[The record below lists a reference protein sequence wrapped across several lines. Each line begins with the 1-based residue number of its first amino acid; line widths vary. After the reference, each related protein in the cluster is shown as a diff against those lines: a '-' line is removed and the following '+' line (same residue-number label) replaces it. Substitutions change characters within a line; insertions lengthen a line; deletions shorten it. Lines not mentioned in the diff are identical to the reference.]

1 MFNVGDKIQLKK
13 EFYKEKSFTEH
24 SNGRN
29 YKKAVASL
37 AGKIIEVK
45 RLFPLNEQYFEVEEN
60 ESYRFNTDCFELVE
74 PAKVKAKVGD
84 KIRITRDQYGDK
96 VGTVSEVVCIKGA
109 QIGYKSRKRKG
120 ETRYASGDAYEIVTE
135 SEVKEVKRIAKV
147 GEWIKIVD
155 ANYDATNTVE
165 DYVNGDIF
173 KVITSGIGV
182 RFIGKKEKT
191 NYALHFEY
199 IVLEEYKPTPK
210 LEVKEVTRRAE
221 IGEYI
226 KIVKPFVTFDNYKK
240 GDIFKVKEKYGQDS
254 VRVFGTFDTCI
265 FEHEYVVLE
274 NYKPEDKPSELPK
287 KEPKKQIA
295 KVGDF
300 IELTVYN
307 FGDSVGTVAEVI
319 EVNKANVK
327 YKTARSMRGYY
338 YARHDSYKIVEPP
351 KRKWTEEEIVKAK
364 CFLAEELIKGTYKFT
379 YGRNRIDCSNGIE
392 TATAKCSSKDEYNQY
407 IGAVVAYCKVSS
419 IKIPKFIRD

>member
-1 MFNVGDKIQLKK
+1 MFNVGDKVQLKK

-37 AGKIIEVK
+37 AGKVVEVK

-74 PAKVKAKVGD
+74 SAKVKAKVGD
-84 KIRITRDQYGDK
+84 KIRITRYQSGDK
-96 VGTVSEVVCIKGA
+96 VGTVFEVVYIKGA
-109 QIGYKSRKRKG
+109 YIGYKSLGRKG
-120 ETRYASGDAYEIVTE
+120 KTRYASGDAYEIVTE
-135 SEVKEVKRIAKV
+135 PEVKEVKRVAKV
-147 GEWIKIVD
+147 GEWIKIVAEED
-155 ANYDATNTVE
+155 AKGLYK
-165 DYVNGDIF
+165 NGDILKF
-173 KVITSGIGV
+173 NGLVLGICITVDGFERVIYH
-182 RFIGKKEKT
+182 R
-191 NYALHFEY
+191 EY
-199 IVLEEYKPTPK
+199 VVLEGYEPTLKPA
-210 LEVKEVTRRAE
+210 EVKEVSRRAK

-226 KIVKPFVTFDNYKK
+226 KIVRPYMTFGDYKK
-240 GDIFKVKEKYGQDS
+240 GDILKV
-254 VRVFGTFDTCI
+254 VRIGENGVYIECGTVVWL
-265 FEHEYVVLE
+265 EEYVVLE
-274 NYKPEDKPSELPK
+274 NYVPEEKESEIPK
-287 KEPKKQIA
+287 EEPKKQIA

-319 EVNKANVK
+319 EVNEANVK

-351 KRKWTEEEIVKAK
+351 KRKWTEEEITKAK

-379 YGRNRIDCSNGIE
+379 YRRNRIDCSNGVE

-407 IGAVVAYCKVSS
+407 IGAVVAYCKVSG
-419 IKIPKFIRD
+419 IKIPEFIRD

>member
-1 MFNVGDKIQLKK
+1 MFNVGDKVQLKK

-45 RLFPLNEQYFEVEEN
+45 RLFSLNEQYFEVEEN

-74 PAKVKAKVGD
+74 SAKVKAKVGD
-84 KIRITRDQYGDK
+84 KIRITVYQGGDN
-96 VGTVSEVVCIKGA
+96 VGTVVEVAGIA
-109 QIGYKSRKRKG
+109 QGSVYYKSEKSADG
-120 ETRYASGDAYEIVTE
+120 VYGASDNYYEIVTE
-135 SEVKEVKRIAKV
+135 PEVKEVKRIAKV
-147 GEWIKIVD
+147 GEWIKIVHAVMAGSYYKD
-155 ANYDATNTVE
+155 
-165 DYVNGDIF
+165 GDIL
-173 KVITSGIGV
+173 KV
-182 RFIGKKEKT
+182 
-191 NYALHFEY
+191 
-199 IVLEEYKPTPK
+199 
-210 LEVKEVTRRAE
+210 
-221 IGEYI
+221 
-226 KIVKPFVTFDNYKK
+226 
-240 GDIFKVKEKYGQDS
+240 
-254 VRVFGTFDTCI
+254 VRVGETGVYIGRGTI
-265 FEHEYVVLE
+265 VWSNEYVVLE
-274 NYKPEDKPSELPK
+274 NYVPEEKESEIPK
-287 KEPKKQIA
+287 EEPKKQIA

-300 IELTVYN
+300 IELIVYN
-307 FGDSVGTVAEVI
+307 FGDLVGTVAEVI
-319 EVNKANVK
+319 EVNEANVK

-338 YARHDSYKIVEPP
+338 YARHDSYEIVEPP

-407 IGAVVAYCKVSS
+407 IGAVVAYCKVSG